1 MTSPR
6 PSVSAVRG
14 VEGQAWLNRRER
26 GTVFTLKLIAWLAR
40 TLGRRTARLLLYP
53 VCAYYLIVA
62 RAAARAS
69 REYLDPVL
77 GRRAGWRDVFRH
89 FHCFA
94 ATLLDRVFL
103 FSGRHDIFR
112 VTRHGEAT
120 IRGILQRGHGCLL
133 LSAHLGSFEHARLY
147 ALNAHRLS
155 VNMMM
160 YEENARKIRTVI
172 ESLGARRHMKII
184 PIGNVDTLLRAK
196 ECLERGELVGILGDR
211 AVASDRLVRAPF
223 LGREAAFPAGPFLAA
238 SILKVPVVLFFC
250 LYRGGNHYE
259 EYYELLAE
267 SVELD
272 RRKPADLEKWVRRYA
287 ERLEHYCRLAPYNWF
302 NFYDFWSEPLPVAAP
317 PSVHAAR
324 RASRE
329 PQPQ

>member
-1 MTSPR
+1 MTPPR
-6 PSVSAVRG
+6 PSDSTARSAN
-14 VEGQAWLNRRER
+14 GQAWLSRRER
-26 GTVFTLKLIAWLAR
+26 GTVFALKLIAWLAR
-40 TLGRRTARLLLYP
+40 MLGRRAARLLLYP
-53 VCAYYLIVA
+53 ICVYYLA
-62 RAAARAS
+62 FAHDAGRAS
-69 REYLDPVL
+69 REYLGRAL
-77 GRRAGWRDVFRH
+77 GRRAGWRDVFEH

-94 ATLLDRVFL
+94 AALLDRVFL
-103 FSGRHDIFR
+103 FSGRHDVFR

-120 IRGILQRGHGCLL
+120 IRGIIQRGRGCLL

-147 ALNAHRLS
+147 ALNSYKLS

-211 AVASDRLVRAPF
+211 AVASDRLVHAPF

-238 SILKVPVVLFFC
+238 SMLKVPVVLFFC
-250 LYRGGNHYE
+250 LYRGDNRYE

-267 SVELD
+267 RIELD

-302 NFYDFWSEPLPVAAP
+302 NFYDFWGEPPPVPAP
-317 PSVHAAR
+317 PPVRATR
-324 RASRE
+324 RASLIRD
-329 PQPQ
+329 P